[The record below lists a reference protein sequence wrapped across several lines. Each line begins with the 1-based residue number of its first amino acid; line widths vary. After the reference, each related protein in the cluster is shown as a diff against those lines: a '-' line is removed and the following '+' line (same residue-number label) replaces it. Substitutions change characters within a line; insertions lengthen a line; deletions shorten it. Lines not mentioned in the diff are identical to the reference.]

1 MALFYLLQIQF
12 SIFLK
17 SEILGKKFVI
27 LTTGITDNRK
37 IKIKTHFESWHI
49 ISLLLHKIQYD
60 K

>member
-1 MALFYLLQIQF
+1 MLFPKTLAMCNTMALFYLLQIQF

-37 IKIKTHFESWHI
+37 IKIKTHFES
-49 ISLLLHKIQYD
+49 
-60 K
+60 